1 MYDISYAIYSICE
14 CWLCLTASKTTCASV
29 GYWVASISK
38 LLKIIGLFCK
48 GAQYKRRYSAKGTY
62 HFKEPTNRSHPIVKF
77 LKRRALLSLRTGNWV
92 ASQFPRKKSQNAK
105 FTLYHDKGTDWEL
118 VYYRPLRANTCVDRR
133 MIQVFARN
141 GGWYTISQKSVPWS
155 LYRMNLA
162 FWEIVYHPPSAIA
175 HINLS
180 WS

>member
-1 MYDISYAIYSICE
+1 MLQWMLIVLDCHQNDVRIWQIFDVSCQKYSMYDISYVIYSIRE
-14 CWLCLTASKTTCASV
+14 CWLGLTASKTTCASG

-48 GAQYKRRYSAKGTY
+48 GAQCKRLYSAKGTY

-105 FTLYHDKGTDWEL
+105 FTLYHDKGTHWDCIL
-118 VYYRPLRANTCVDRR
+118 
-133 MIQVFARN
+133 
-141 GGWYTISQKSVPWS
+141 
-155 LYRMNLA
+155 
-162 FWEIVYHPPSAIA
+162 SAIA
-175 HINLS
+175 RKHLC